1 MAVSIT
7 SGPATVI
14 ERGTVT
20 TFGGLG
26 LTLELD
32 LVEGCW
38 SIQLVFK
45 DRAET
50 DPAVSTEITDTGMIF
65 ECVNFT
71 GVEGKGSA
79 APVLLDELGVD
90 LIFFHFRVFQHGASD
105 DRTVHYTF
113 YRVHKDAVDWQPSS
127 G

>member
-7 SGPATVI
+7 SGPATVL
-14 ERGTVT
+14 EHGTVT
-20 TFGGLG
+20 TFGGLD
-26 LTLELD
+26 LHLQIE
-32 LVEGCW
+32 LVEGSW
-38 SIQLVFK
+38 SVQLVFR
-45 DRAET
+45 DHG
-50 DPAVSTEITDTGMIF
+50 DGSPAVSTETTDEGTIF

-79 APVLLDELGVD
+79 APVLLGELGGD
-90 LIFFHFRVFQHGASD
+90 LIFFHFRVFQHGHSD